1 MKETL
6 SPSFQDS
13 ASRGLLQSSS
23 SLSQERGTVRKP
35 PRVGGEVLLSVRID
49 VSDWLVGWAG
59 GRVGERTVEENEWCF
74 SCLDKQQSNLLVTTF
89 TCLSLFK

>member
-1 MKETL
+1 MGDGGWEGCSMKT
-6 SPSFQDS
+6 PSFQDS

-59 GRVGERTVEENEWCF
+59 GRVGERTVEERGEGGAC
-74 SCLDKQQSNLLVTTF
+74 
-89 TCLSLFK
+89 SLGGPGEAVAWIG